1 MSLANIKSAK
11 KRIKVSER
19 QRLRNKMIR
28 SKTKTAVKKVV
39 AACES
44 NDKVLA
50 TSELKLAI
58 AEIDKAC
65 TKGIYHKKN
74 VARQKSKLTKKVNS
88 LA

>member
-1 MSLANIKSAK
+1 LANIKSAK

>member
-1 MSLANIKSAK
+1 MANIKSAK